1 MDIAALKAELIAGHP
16 DAGPYD
22 ADAAVAAG
30 QLNAVNRTRPRAS
43 MTGSEVINAVDP
55 AAFGAL
61 EAGPE
66 QMVWDIVHLGTV
78 NPFGI
83 EATLMISIFGAGSAT
98 IVALAAARQQ
108 AISRA
113 VEIGLGHVRVGD
125 VERARAL

>member
-16 DAGPYD
+16 DTGPYD
-22 ADAAVAAG
+22 ADAVIATG
-30 QLNAVNRTRPRAS
+30 QLNAVNRTRPKTS
-43 MTGSEVINAVDP
+43 MTGSEVLNAVD
-55 AAFGAL
+55 AAEWGDLDA
-61 EAGPE
+61 AGK
-66 QMVWDIVHLGTV
+66 QTVWDVVHLGEV
-78 NPFGI
+78 NPFGV
-83 EATLMISIFGAGSAT
+83 EATLLIAVFGAGSAT

>member
-55 AAFGAL
+55 AEFAAL
-61 EAGPE
+61 EAGPK

-78 NPFGI
+78 NPWGI